1 MAMDELLT
9 VDQVAEFLGI
19 TDIRVKRL
27 TRESLLNNVSDDANN
42 PMFKP
47 DEVKKYKELAE
58 RIGGI

>member
-1 MAMDELLT
+1 MDELLT

-19 TDIRVKRL
+19 TDSRVKRL
-27 TRESLLNNVSDDANN
+27 TRESLLNNVSDDAEN

-47 DEVKKYKELAE
+47 DEVKRYKELAQ

>member
-1 MAMDELLT
+1 MDELLT

-27 TRESLLNNVSDDANN
+27 TRESLLNNVSDNADT
-42 PMFKP
+42 PMFKA

>member
-1 MAMDELLT
+1 MEELLT

-27 TRESLLNNVSDDANN
+27 TRESLLNNVSDDADN

-47 DEVKKYKELAE
+47 EEVKKYKELAE

>member
-1 MAMDELLT
+1 MEELLT

-27 TRESLLNNVSDDANN
+27 TRESLLNNVSDDAEN

-47 DEVKKYKELAE
+47 DEVKRYKELAE

>member
-1 MAMDELLT
+1 MEELLT

-27 TRESLLNNVSDDANN
+27 TRESLLNNVSDDADN

>member
-1 MAMDELLT
+1 MDELLT
-9 VDQVAEFLGI
+9 VEQVAQYLGI

-27 TRESLLNNVSDDANN
+27 TRESLLNNVSDDTNN